1 MRKILKKGLIL
12 CMALAI
18 TLTGMSAFAFA
29 ATEGPD
35 TTGGSARFE
44 VTGYTITKFNKV
56 PTNTSRTYT
65 ITKGDTVDILVTIKS
80 NSTVDES
87 DTLDASRLV
96 DSFSGGTIDKIASIG
111 GQKSKTIEILVTGL
125 KYKGTGQS
133 LKLMVQKGTGY
144 DNIEVPISEAK
155 VYTEPDYTPS
165 EPSTPDPI
173 PAPKAIISRN
183 QLSHDIKPGE
193 TMTLNITVK
202 NVGKAVMQN
211 PIITLTPSDALTV
224 VGGTTAFQLKNINI
238 GKDVTIAVQVRALKT
253 IQSATQYIDAEVE
266 YDYYNRVST
275 TSGSAKGR
283 ITIPAKLSGAAGEQD
298 DETTSPVPNIIVTKF
313 NYGGQS
319 VAAGSNFNFS
329 FKFKNTSSELN
340 IDNIVVTVDGG
351 ENLLLNGT
359 SNSFFFDKIKAGHSQ
374 VVKVPMK
381 ALKTVTGNAQ
391 PVSINFK
398 YEYVDHKK
406 RTQAASDIKLSVP
419 VYQPDRFEISKPVVP
434 EYITE
439 GDEISITLNYVNK
452 SKTDISNVEASLEGN
467 VQSSSPMQ
475 TVGNLEPGKSG
486 TIAFAV
492 TAAAAGESTFDIKV
506 SYEDG
511 NGDSKE
517 RIFPVTMDVQ
527 AMQPSDPGMDD
538 PGMDNPDA
546 EEGGFNWWIVVAI
559 VAVLGIAAV
568 VILKKRKKAK
578 AAKKEQELWDS
589 WDDELNGTGDAD
601 SKANTADAGNENKGD
616 R

>member
-1 MRKILKKGLIL
+1 MAFV
-12 CMALAI
+12 MALAS
-18 TLTGMSAFAFA
+18 MSAFAFA
-29 ATEGPD
+29 D
-35 TTGGSARFE
+35 DGSKADSGSGNEFV
-44 VTGYTITKFNKV
+44 VTGYDVNRTTI
-56 PTNTSRTYT
+56 R
-65 ITKGDTVDILVTIKS
+65 KGNSVDITLKVKY
-80 NSTVDES
+80 NSTSSPGVNLGD
-87 DTLDASRLV
+87 LDISRLS
-96 DSFSGGTIDKIASIG
+96 DSFSGGTIKDGSLEEIKG
-111 GQKSKTIEILVTGL
+111 GSSFAFKVTFKDL
-125 KYKGTGQS
+125 KYKGVGQS
-133 LKLMVQKGTGY
+133 FKIMIRNGATAYQPLETT
-144 DNIEVPISEAK
+144 ITEAE
-155 VYTEPDYTPS
+155 VYTEPADTPS

-224 VGGTTAFQLKNINI
+224 VGGTTAFQLNNINI

-298 DETTSPVPNIIVTKF
+298 DETTSPIPNIIVTKF

-452 SKTDISNVEASLEGN
+452 SKTDIANVEASLEGN

-475 TVGNLEPGKSG
+475 TVGNLEPGKNG
-486 TIAFAV
+486 TIAFAI
-492 TAAAAGESTFDIKV
+492 TAAAAGESSFDIKV

-538 PGMDNPDA
+538 PGMDDPDA
-546 EEGGFNWWIVVAI
+546 EEGGFNWWIVAAVA
-559 VAVLGIAAV
+559 VVLGIV
-568 VILKKRKKAK
+568 TGVILKKRKKAK

-589 WDDELNGTGDAD
+589 WDDELNGTNDTND
-601 SKANTADAGNENKGD
+601 TLTDAGNKGD
-616 R
+616 K

>member
-35 TTGGSARFE
+35 TTGGSAEFE
-44 VTGYTITKFNKV
+44 VTGYAVTSLNGKDIS
-56 PTNTSRTYT
+56 NTSRIYT
-65 ITKGDTVDILVTIKS
+65 ITKGDVVDIVVTIKY
-80 NSTVDES
+80 NSTVSNPGDN
-87 DTLDASRLV
+87 LGVSRRV
-96 DSFSGGTIDKIASIG
+96 DSFSGGKASIEKIDG
-111 GQKSKTIEILVTGL
+111 KQGDYIIKATGL
-125 KYKGTGQS
+125 KYKGVDQK
-133 LKLMVQKGTGY
+133 LVLMVQNGNKY
-144 DNIEVPISEAK
+144 DDIVVPISEAK

-193 TMTLNITVK
+193 TMTLNITIK

-224 VGGTTAFQLKNINI
+224 VGGTTAFQLNNINI

-298 DETTSPVPNIIVTKF
+298 DETTSPIPNIIVTKF

-406 RTQAASDIKLSVP
+406 RTQATSDIKLSVP

-452 SKTDISNVEASLEGN
+452 SKTDIANVEASLEGN
-467 VQSSSPMQ
+467 VQSSSPLQ

-492 TAAAAGESTFDIKV
+492 TAAAAGERRAAESR
-506 SYEDG
+506 G
-511 NGDSKE
+511 
-517 RIFPVTMDVQ
+517 
-527 AMQPSDPGMDD
+527 A
-538 PGMDNPDA
+538 NP
-546 EEGGFNWWIVVAI
+546 
-559 VAVLGIAAV
+559 
-568 VILKKRKKAK
+568 
-578 AAKKEQELWDS
+578 
-589 WDDELNGTGDAD
+589 
-601 SKANTADAGNENKGD
+601 
-616 R
+616 

>member
-1 MRKILKKGLIL
+1 
-12 CMALAI
+12 
-18 TLTGMSAFAFA
+18 
-29 ATEGPD
+29 
-35 TTGGSARFE
+35 
-44 VTGYTITKFNKV
+44 
-56 PTNTSRTYT
+56 
-65 ITKGDTVDILVTIKS
+65 
-80 NSTVDES
+80 
-87 DTLDASRLV
+87 
-96 DSFSGGTIDKIASIG
+96 
-111 GQKSKTIEILVTGL
+111 
-125 KYKGTGQS
+125 
-133 LKLMVQKGTGY
+133 MVQKGTGY

-224 VGGTTAFQLKNINI
+224 VGGTTAFQLNNINI

-283 ITIPAKLSGAAGEQD
+283 ITIPAKLSGAASEQD
-298 DETTSPVPNIIVTKF
+298 DETTSPIPNIIVTKF

-452 SKTDISNVEASLEGN
+452 SKTDIANVEASLEGN

-546 EEGGFNWWIVVAI
+546 EEGGFNWWIVAAVA
-559 VAVLGIAAV
+559 VVLGIV
-568 VILKKRKKAK
+568 TSVILKKRKKAK

-589 WDDELNGTGDAD
+589 WDDELNGTN
-601 SKANTADAGNENKGD
+601 NTNDTLTDVGNKGD
-616 R
+616 K

>member
-35 TTGGSARFE
+35 TTGGSAEFE
-44 VTGYTITKFNKV
+44 VTGYAVTSLNGKDIS
-56 PTNTSRTYT
+56 NTSRIYT
-65 ITKGDTVDILVTIKS
+65 ITKGDVVDIVVTIKY
-80 NSTVDES
+80 NSTVSNPGDN
-87 DTLDASRLV
+87 LGVSRRV
-96 DSFSGGTIDKIASIG
+96 DSFSGGKASIEKIDG
-111 GQKSKTIEILVTGL
+111 KQGDYIIKATGL
-125 KYKGTGQS
+125 KYKGVDQK
-133 LKLMVQKGTGY
+133 LVLMVQNGNKY
-144 DNIEVPISEAK
+144 DDIVVPISEAK

-224 VGGTTAFQLKNINI
+224 VGGTTAFQLNNINI

-298 DETTSPVPNIIVTKF
+298 DETTSPIPNIIVTKF

-406 RTQAASDIKLSVP
+406 RTQATSDIKLSVP

-589 WDDELNGTGDAD
+589 WDDELNGTN
-601 SKANTADAGNENKGD
+601 NTNDTLTDVGNKGD
-616 R
+616 K

>member
-1 MRKILKKGLIL
+1 
-12 CMALAI
+12 MALAI

-29 ATEGPD
+29 ATENPSTRAD
-35 TTGGSARFE
+35 SAEFE
-44 VTGYTITKFNKV
+44 VTGYTITRLNGKDIS
-56 PTNTSRTYT
+56 NTSRIYT
-65 ITKGDTVDILVTIKS
+65 ITKGDVVDIDVTIKY
-80 NSTVDES
+80 NST
-87 DTLDASRLV
+87 ASTPGDNLEVSRRV
-96 DSFSGGTIDKIASIG
+96 DSFSGGKASIEKIDNKQG
-111 GQKSKTIEILVTGL
+111 EYIINATGL
-125 KYKGTGQS
+125 KYKGVDQK
-133 LKLMVQKGTGY
+133 LVLMVQNGNKY
-144 DNIEVPISEAK
+144 DDIVVPISEAK

-224 VGGTTAFQLKNINI
+224 VGGTTAFQLNNINI

-298 DETTSPVPNIIVTKF
+298 DETTSPIPNIIVTKF

-329 FKFKNTSSELN
+329 FKFKNTSSELS

-391 PVSINFK
+391 SVSINFK

-406 RTQAASDIKLSVP
+406 RTQATSDIKLSVP

-452 SKTDISNVEASLEGN
+452 SKTDIANVEASLEGN
-467 VQSSSPMQ
+467 VQSASPLQ

-527 AMQPSDPGMDD
+527 AMQPIDPGMDD

-546 EEGGFNWWIVVAI
+546 EEGGFNWWIVAAVA
-559 VAVLGIAAV
+559 VVLGIV
-568 VILKKRKKAK
+568 TSVILKKRKKAK

-589 WDDELNGTGDAD
+589 WDDELNGTN
-601 SKANTADAGNENKGD
+601 NTNDTLTDVGNKGD
-616 R
+616 K